1 MNTIQERMRNKAIEA
16 LGQVEG
22 VLDDLMEQKKTSFSM
37 YKYLKQLGYSSRVVN
52 YMKGHFDHTI
62 FEIKNEEKCE
72 QLENEKDNFQPKHK
86 RTESSKPL
94 KVLNLTLTNTS
105 MNINLFVR

>member
-37 YKYLKQLGYSSRVVN
+37 YKYLKQLGYLSLI
-52 YMKGHFDHTI
+52 HI
-62 FEIKNEEKCE
+62 
-72 QLENEKDNFQPKHK
+72 
-86 RTESSKPL
+86 
-94 KVLNLTLTNTS
+94 
-105 MNINLFVR
+105 